1 MNKTMNYETFASLD
15 EVKQV
20 INEANRALH
29 TPTSTIKGSPIN
41 KALAG
46 VIGGGAGAGIGIGA
60 AGLAGGGAGLAG
72 GAAAGV
78 PAFCFVEAGAAGLGA
93 GAIAAIV
100 AIPVV
105 VIGGGAFFW
114 AKWRNKKRL
123 IQEKVRLLQ
132 EAIRKRDAIIEEL
145 SNDVRKAKAHIEHL
159 VAINTLLQKT
169 IGGLTEDLQAVAS

>member
-1 MNKTMNYETFASLD
+1 MNKRANYETFASLD

-46 VIGGGAGAGIGIGA
+46 AIGGGAGAGIGIGA

-78 PAFCFVEAGAAGLGA
+78 PAFGFAAGAAGLGA

-145 SNDVRKAKAHIEHL
+145 SNDVQKAKAHIEHL

>member
-1 MNKTMNYETFASLD
+1 MNKRANYETFASLD

-78 PAFCFVEAGAAGLGA
+78 PAFGFAAGAAGLGA